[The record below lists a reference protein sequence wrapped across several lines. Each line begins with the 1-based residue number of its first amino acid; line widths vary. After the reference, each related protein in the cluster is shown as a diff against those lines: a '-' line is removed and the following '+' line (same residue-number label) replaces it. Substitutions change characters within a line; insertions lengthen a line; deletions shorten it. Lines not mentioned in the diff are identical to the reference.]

1 MTPPVSCGVTHVF
14 RCKLYPFYVSFKDTF
29 CWFSVWP
36 SNQSEISGKIG
47 VDTQNG
53 NVFLE

>member
-1 MTPPVSCGVTHVF
+1 VTAV
-14 RCKLYPFYVSFKDTF
+14 V
-29 CWFSVWP
+29 FSVWP

-53 NVFLE
+53 NIFLE

>member
-1 MTPPVSCGVTHVF
+1 
-14 RCKLYPFYVSFKDTF
+14 
-29 CWFSVWP
+29 VWP

-53 NVFLE
+53 VLGAEKAWKNHKWAECVLHASACIRCIDLAQ